1 MFGIFDPLNNKNPTI
16 IDNIIIGEHLGKL
29 TYENKRVNHGS
40 CFISK
45 WIHWLK
51 FPTERI
57 SHIQAY
63 LAERNFFV
71 SSASSLEKYSNLYAN
86 LSYFNEH
93 VIRKH
98 NNSWISFLFLVHE
111 IDPSA
116 LNQLETNLNH
126 TLYEA
131 SEMLNGIESDF
142 DQNFSQN
149 FTLLTSIGKILSRT
163 SALEHLRFSETA
175 KKRQSIFD
183 AWSKQ
188 ASTGIDAFHK
198 QTQKLLLN
206 KEWNPE
212 DTQLFHTLIEFKKKL
227 HWLASK
233 NEDNVLVQAEIQT
246 LETLEKEFKKNSREI
261 SDLQDKIYKNCAGLS
276 TVAMGDSLEK
286 LDFYKSCTDLQEQV
300 NSFSNKRCVDD
311 KALGDLKKQSIMYHS
326 LVEVYGRIH
335 ELSTGFKA
343 SNTESL
349 RTLEVKVNELN
360 EFISSGLLVKY
371 NLRTLYGDNAI
382 FITAVKTALAKVN
395 DRFKQIQTINKL
407 VEKWWWIKSEMKTR
421 MIARTDIQDLAE
433 RTKKCTQAFIDKNHP
448 LYKKVKKLSRQ
459 LLKIIKTRDKEIK
472 QWHGIIV
479 TRSTRIH
486 EALEKAMNLA
496 IPFEPVDTFLIEDS
510 LDPFILTLPDS
521 AVKQKLINRTNS
533 LKKYLEDAVAACLL
547 IRKVREKYSQ
557 MKQSDSP
564 VSQAD
569 IESFSESNFE
579 EVPERIKNRFGKFL
593 ESIRTELGRESRNF
607 QSELLFVSN
616 LLLNEPLAGK
626 PFNVEIISLKLF
638 FKTKK
643 KDSIYHRIQ
652 ALLNHRL
659 IDKKTREN
667 LKTALDNAV
676 PEIFIQN
683 IPLLERCASFWEDEN
698 TPPLSDDERIRLI
711 EIYPDFATPLPL
723 ITQLE
728 LIDRMHSL
736 KFHAKSVC
744 PISRGPLFDAVNPK
758 TEIKD
763 YFNRKD
769 ILQWIFDK
777 QCNPCNRKAL
787 TPDQLEDARAV
798 TLLVNDCRLFD
809 ELLLKTGSPAS
820 FTDIL
825 NQIAKDLP
833 FKSTIIDNF
842 PKQSDID
849 TLNLSIENLILK
861 LNPGT
866 DSKPYVPM
874 ILNLTRNMKEIS
886 ELDNS
891 SYEEV
896 MPKYLIKLSQMTEC
910 LSTFELCAD
919 RMDQYEDIT
928 AIQTTP
934 LLQAILSRPDAFT
947 KANFEAAHSFT
958 KRLLFDALSEV
969 HHILQSDIWFKDLE
983 KSFATSIRYPEEV
996 ELNTVG
1002 LHQIDWCLIVDGLNN
1017 PEKYRRA
1024 ASLEHYQEL
1033 IANERRRIK
1042 SLV

>member
-1 MFGIFDPLNNKNPTI
+1 MPGTFDPLNNTNPTI
-16 IDNIIIGEHLGKL
+16 IDNIIIGEHSGKL
-29 TYENKRVNHGS
+29 TYENKRVIHGS
-40 CFISK
+40 SFMSK

-57 SHIQAY
+57 SHIQAF

-71 SSASSLEKYSNLYAN
+71 SAASSLEKYANLYAN

-98 NNSWISFLFLVHE
+98 NNSWISFLFPVHE

-126 TLYEA
+126 TLDEA
-131 SEMLNGIESDF
+131 SEMLDGIESDF
-142 DQNFSQN
+142 DQNFPHN
-149 FTLLTSIGKILSRT
+149 FTLLTSVGKILSRT
-163 SALEHLRFSETA
+163 SALKHLRFSEPA
-175 KKRQSIFD
+175 KKRQNIFD
-183 AWSKQ
+183 TWSKQ
-188 ASTGIDAFHK
+188 ASIGIDAFHK

-206 KEWNPE
+206 KEWNTE
-212 DTQLFHTLIEFKKKL
+212 DTQLFHTLIEFKQKL
-227 HWLASK
+227 HLLASK
-233 NEDNVLVQAEIQT
+233 TEDNVLVQAEIQT
-246 LETLEKEFKKNSREI
+246 LEALETEFKKNSHEI
-261 SDLQDKIYKNCAGLS
+261 SDLQDKIYIKCAGLS
-276 TVAMGDSLEK
+276 TLAMGDSLEK
-286 LDFYKSCTDLQEQV
+286 LDFYKSCPDLQEQV
-300 NSFSNKRCVDD
+300 NSFSNKRCVDNTT
-311 KALGDLKKQSIMYHS
+311 LVDLKKQSILYHS
-326 LVEVYGRIH
+326 LVEAYGRIH

-360 EFISSGLLVKY
+360 EFISSGLLIKY
-371 NLRTLYGDNAI
+371 SLRTIYGDNAI
-382 FITAVKTALAKVN
+382 FITAVKTALTKVN

-407 VEKWWWIKSEMKTR
+407 IEKWLWIKTEMKTR
-421 MIARTDIQDLAE
+421 MIAKTDIKDLAE
-433 RTKKCTQAFIDKNHP
+433 RTKECKQAFTDKNHP
-448 LYKKVKKLSRQ
+448 LYKKVKKLSGH
-459 LLKIIKTRDKEIK
+459 LLKTIKTRDKEIK
-472 QWHGIIV
+472 QWRSIIV
-479 TRSTRIH
+479 IHSTRIQ

-496 IPFEPVDTFLIEDS
+496 IPFEPIGTFLIEDS
-510 LDPFILTLPDS
+510 FDQFIQTLPDS
-521 AVKQKLINRTNS
+521 AVKQKLINRKNS
-533 LKKYLEDAVAACLL
+533 LKQSLEDAVAACLL
-547 IRKVREKYSQ
+547 IRKVREKYSKL
-557 MKQSDSP
+557 KQSGSP

-569 IESFSESNFE
+569 IESFLESNFE

-593 ESIRTELGRESRNF
+593 ESIRIELGRESRNF

-616 LLLNEPLAGK
+616 LLLKEPLAGNT
-626 PFNVEIISLKLF
+626 FNVEINSLKLF

-643 KDSIYHRIQ
+643 QDSIYNRIK

-659 IDKKTREN
+659 IDKEMRDK
-667 LKTALDNAV
+667 LKAALDNAL

-683 IPLLERCASFWEDEN
+683 IPLLEKCASFWEDKN
-698 TPPLSDDERIRLI
+698 TPPLSDDERTRLI
-711 EIYPDFATPLPL
+711 EIYPDFAIPLPL

-736 KFHAKSVC
+736 KFHARSIC
-744 PISRGPLFDAVNPK
+744 PISQGPLLDAVNPK

-777 QCNPCNRKAL
+777 QCNPCNRKEL
-787 TPDQLEDARAV
+787 KPEQLEDANAV

-809 ELLLKTGSPAS
+809 ELLLKRNSPAS
-820 FTDIL
+820 FKDIL

-833 FKSTIIDNF
+833 FKFTIIDNF

-849 TLNLSIENLILK
+849 TLCLSIENLILK

-866 DSKPYVPM
+866 NSKPYVPM
-874 ILNLTRNMKEIS
+874 ILSITRTIKETS
-886 ELDNS
+886 ELEYS

-896 MPKYLIKLSQMTEC
+896 MPKYLIKLSQMTEG
-910 LSTFELCAD
+910 LSTFKFCAD

-947 KANFEAAHSFT
+947 KANFEEAHSFT
-958 KRLLFDALSEV
+958 KRLLFDSLTEV

-983 KSFATSIRYPEEV
+983 KSFTSSIRYPEEV